1 MDLTLLL
8 GVDGGGDDGNV
19 QMKYE
24 RMQVV
29 LEAINQPAFAFD
41 DADVPTYMHIVTA
54 HVIRTLPSPPSSYDP
69 DEDRPTY
76 NPHWDFLESV
86 YTLLVHIVD
95 APIPPRLIKAHITP
109 SFVSDL
115 LGVIQSQDP
124 RERVMVATV
133 LHNIYAKFK
142 SLRLHIHQQFVHVLM
157 QYIEYGGM
165 GYPYGIPDLLEVL
178 SSIIRGFTTPLQ
190 PDHVTLLMKTLLPLA
205 KHALVHYHQPL
216 LLCITDF
223 VAKAP
228 TLSSAVVEYL
238 LTHWPHQ
245 STAKQILYLNALEE
259 VLEIT
264 PVDCLPQPTKAKITA
279 LLAKCIECVHFQV
292 AERTLFLWNSTQ
304 LINHSIFNPRH
315 TRQVLPI
322 LFPSLMAAFKTHWH
336 ATVRML
342 AHVSLKTA
350 AAAVTW

>member
-8 GVDGGGDDGNV
+8 GVDGGGDDSNV

-41 DADVPTYMHIVTA
+41 DADVPTYMHIV
-54 HVIRTLPSPPSSYDP
+54 
-69 DEDRPTY
+69 
-76 NPHWDFLESV
+76 SV

-95 APIPPRLIKAHITP
+95 APIPPRVIKAHITP

-157 QYIEYGGM
+157 QYVEYGGM

-238 LTHWPHQ
+238 LSHWPHQ

-279 LLAKCIECVHFQV
+279 HLAKCIECVHFQV

-350 AAAVTW
+350 AAVTW